1 MSQEGRCRRSSPG
14 GSPYRDERR
23 DGSRGMTR
31 RLITALAV
39 VMVFAAA
46 TAYAEVAHQTD
57 RQGVASL
64 HQHGGVVHGS
74 RVLPFV
80 HLARLHHHRSGP
92 TFGGGGGGV
101 VHMDPG
107 RYRVRSWLQRCK
119 HCDSR
124 QPTLVGRRIGGCSH
138 RFRLKAGKRTV
149 IRIRH
154 RGRRPCVI
162 HVRPPYQPH

>member
-1 MSQEGRCRRSSPG
+1 MTL
-14 GSPYRDERR
+14 
-23 DGSRGMTR
+23 RGKV
-31 RLITALAV
+31 LIVLV
-39 VMVFAAA
+39 IVAA
-46 TAYAEVAHQTD
+46 TAVGLLLTEAVATSAHQAD
-57 RQGVASL
+57 RQGVVSL
-64 HQHGGVVHGS
+64 HQHGGVAHGAH
-74 RVLPFV
+74 VFPFV
-80 HLARLHHHRSGP
+80 HLARLHRHRSGP

-101 VHMDPG
+101 VHMNPG

-162 HVRPPYQPH
+162 HVRPPYRPH